1 MAEHPAEVTD
11 ITASAGALMLNL
23 GNITDARIE
32 SMKRSMRTAMENKI
46 PVLLDLVGVACSDL
60 RLDLARELLSIGH
73 PAVLKGNMSELLAV
87 SGLPSHAIGIDAGAQ
102 DALTAENMETV
113 SEVLRAF
120 SRSNQAIVLA
130 TGKQDFVTDGERVVL
145 VQNGSAAL
153 SGITGTGCMVGALTA
168 AFLPGCEDNIAK
180 EMTDSIEAGVRSGVE
195 MELNGKS
202 GNYLAAAVLGTAL
215 MGIAGEEA
223 EKISRGSGSF
233 QVNLL
238 DEIYGLSD
246 RQLLNLLKIE
256 CTEKEGIRMDRK
268 DLDVTL
274 YLVTDSSYHTEE
286 SLLRTVEEACKG
298 GVTLVQLR
306 EKNKGGREYLNKAF
320 KVKEITDRY
329 NVPLIIDDR
338 VDVALACD
346 AAGVHV
352 GASDIPVAVARKLM
366 GPDKIVGAT
375 AKTVE
380 AAVKAYED
388 GADYLGVG
396 AIYPTTTKVVTIL
409 TKVSTLKDI
418 CEAVPIP
425 AVAIG
430 GLNAGNMDVLEGA
443 GMSGMAV
450 VSAIMK
456 AEDPQGN
463 ARELKEKIVA
473 LMGK

>member
-1 MAEHPAEVTD
+1 MRQRILQLRKRIKEEKPLIHCITNPISIHDCANVVLAVGARPIMAEHPAEVTD

-73 PAVLKGNMSELLAV
+73 AAVLKGNMSELLAV

-180 EMTDSIEAGVRSGVE
+180 EMTDSIEADVWFGGE
-195 MELNGKS
+195 MGFNEKS

-223 EKISRGSGSF
+223 EKISRGPGSF

-256 CTEKEGIRMDRK
+256 M
-268 DLDVTL
+268 
-274 YLVTDSSYHTEE
+274 Y
-286 SLLRTVEEACKG
+286 
-298 GVTLVQLR
+298 
-306 EKNKGGREYLNKAF
+306 
-320 KVKEITDRY
+320 
-329 NVPLIIDDR
+329 
-338 VDVALACD
+338 
-346 AAGVHV
+346 
-352 GASDIPVAVARKLM
+352 
-366 GPDKIVGAT
+366 
-375 AKTVE
+375 
-380 AAVKAYED
+380 
-388 GADYLGVG
+388 
-396 AIYPTTTKVVTIL
+396 
-409 TKVSTLKDI
+409 
-418 CEAVPIP
+418 
-425 AVAIG
+425 
-430 GLNAGNMDVLEGA
+430 
-443 GMSGMAV
+443 
-450 VSAIMK
+450 
-456 AEDPQGN
+456 
-463 ARELKEKIVA
+463 
-473 LMGK
+473 

>member
-1 MAEHPAEVTD
+1 MRQRILQLRKLIKEEKPLIHCITNPISIHDCANVILAVGARPIMAEHPAEVAD

-32 SMKRSMRTAMENKI
+32 SMKRSMRTAMEKKI

-168 AFLPGCEDNIAK
+168 AFLPGREDNIAK
-180 EMTDSIEAGVRSGVE
+180 EMTDSIEAGVWSGGE
-195 MELNGKS
+195 IGLNERS

-223 EKISRGSGSF
+223 KKISRGPGSF

-246 RQLLNLLKIE
+246 RQLLDLLEIE
-256 CTEKEGIRMDRK
+256 M
-268 DLDVTL
+268 
-274 YLVTDSSYHTEE
+274 Y
-286 SLLRTVEEACKG
+286 
-298 GVTLVQLR
+298 
-306 EKNKGGREYLNKAF
+306 
-320 KVKEITDRY
+320 
-329 NVPLIIDDR
+329 
-338 VDVALACD
+338 
-346 AAGVHV
+346 
-352 GASDIPVAVARKLM
+352 
-366 GPDKIVGAT
+366 
-375 AKTVE
+375 
-380 AAVKAYED
+380 
-388 GADYLGVG
+388 
-396 AIYPTTTKVVTIL
+396 
-409 TKVSTLKDI
+409 
-418 CEAVPIP
+418 
-425 AVAIG
+425 
-430 GLNAGNMDVLEGA
+430 
-443 GMSGMAV
+443 
-450 VSAIMK
+450 
-456 AEDPQGN
+456 
-463 ARELKEKIVA
+463 
-473 LMGK
+473 

>member
-1 MAEHPAEVTD
+1 MRQRILQLRKRIKEEKPLIHCITNPISIHDCANVVLAVGARPIMAEHPAEVTD

-180 EMTDSIEAGVRSGVE
+180 EMTDSIEADVWSGGE
-195 MELNGKS
+195 MGFNERS

-223 EKISRGSGSF
+223 EKISRGPGSF

-246 RQLLNLLKIE
+246 RQLLNLLK
-256 CTEKEGIRMDRK
+256 TEM
-268 DLDVTL
+268 
-274 YLVTDSSYHTEE
+274 Y
-286 SLLRTVEEACKG
+286 
-298 GVTLVQLR
+298 
-306 EKNKGGREYLNKAF
+306 
-320 KVKEITDRY
+320 
-329 NVPLIIDDR
+329 
-338 VDVALACD
+338 
-346 AAGVHV
+346 
-352 GASDIPVAVARKLM
+352 
-366 GPDKIVGAT
+366 
-375 AKTVE
+375 
-380 AAVKAYED
+380 
-388 GADYLGVG
+388 
-396 AIYPTTTKVVTIL
+396 
-409 TKVSTLKDI
+409 
-418 CEAVPIP
+418 
-425 AVAIG
+425 
-430 GLNAGNMDVLEGA
+430 
-443 GMSGMAV
+443 
-450 VSAIMK
+450 
-456 AEDPQGN
+456 
-463 ARELKEKIVA
+463 
-473 LMGK
+473 

>member
-1 MAEHPAEVTD
+1 MRQRILQLRKRIKEEKPLIHCITNPISIHDCANVVLAVGARPIMAEHPAEVTG

-60 RLDLARELLSIGH
+60 RLDLAMELLRIGH

-120 SRSNQAIVLA
+120 SRGNQAIVLA
-130 TGKQDFVTDGERVVL
+130 TGKQDFVTDGERIVL

-180 EMTDSIEAGVRSGVE
+180 EMTDSIEADVWSGGE
-195 MELNGKS
+195 MGFNERS

-223 EKISRGSGSF
+223 EKISRGPGSF

-256 CTEKEGIRMDRK
+256 M
-268 DLDVTL
+268 
-274 YLVTDSSYHTEE
+274 Y
-286 SLLRTVEEACKG
+286 
-298 GVTLVQLR
+298 
-306 EKNKGGREYLNKAF
+306 
-320 KVKEITDRY
+320 
-329 NVPLIIDDR
+329 
-338 VDVALACD
+338 
-346 AAGVHV
+346 
-352 GASDIPVAVARKLM
+352 
-366 GPDKIVGAT
+366 
-375 AKTVE
+375 
-380 AAVKAYED
+380 
-388 GADYLGVG
+388 
-396 AIYPTTTKVVTIL
+396 
-409 TKVSTLKDI
+409 
-418 CEAVPIP
+418 
-425 AVAIG
+425 
-430 GLNAGNMDVLEGA
+430 
-443 GMSGMAV
+443 
-450 VSAIMK
+450 
-456 AEDPQGN
+456 
-463 ARELKEKIVA
+463 
-473 LMGK
+473 

>member
-1 MAEHPAEVTD
+1 MRQRILQLRKRIKEEKPLIHCITNPISIHDCANVILAVGARPIMAEHPAEVTG

-32 SMKRSMRTAMENKI
+32 SMKRSMRTAVENKI

-73 PAVLKGNMSELLAV
+73 AAVLKGNMSELLAV

-180 EMTDSIEAGVRSGVE
+180 EMTDSIEADVWSGGE
-195 MELNGKS
+195 MGFNERS

-223 EKISRGSGSF
+223 EKISRGPGSF

-246 RQLLNLLKIE
+246 RQLLDLLKIE
-256 CTEKEGIRMDRK
+256 M
-268 DLDVTL
+268 
-274 YLVTDSSYHTEE
+274 Y
-286 SLLRTVEEACKG
+286 
-298 GVTLVQLR
+298 
-306 EKNKGGREYLNKAF
+306 
-320 KVKEITDRY
+320 
-329 NVPLIIDDR
+329 
-338 VDVALACD
+338 
-346 AAGVHV
+346 
-352 GASDIPVAVARKLM
+352 
-366 GPDKIVGAT
+366 
-375 AKTVE
+375 
-380 AAVKAYED
+380 
-388 GADYLGVG
+388 
-396 AIYPTTTKVVTIL
+396 
-409 TKVSTLKDI
+409 
-418 CEAVPIP
+418 
-425 AVAIG
+425 
-430 GLNAGNMDVLEGA
+430 
-443 GMSGMAV
+443 
-450 VSAIMK
+450 
-456 AEDPQGN
+456 
-463 ARELKEKIVA
+463 
-473 LMGK
+473 

>member
-1 MAEHPAEVTD
+1 MRQRILQLRKRIKEEKPLIHCITNPISIHDCANVVLAVGARPIMAEHPAEVTD

-153 SGITGTGCMVGALTA
+153 SGITGTGCMVGA

-223 EKISRGSGSF
+223 EKISRGPGSF

-256 CTEKEGIRMDRK
+256 M
-268 DLDVTL
+268 
-274 YLVTDSSYHTEE
+274 Y
-286 SLLRTVEEACKG
+286 
-298 GVTLVQLR
+298 
-306 EKNKGGREYLNKAF
+306 
-320 KVKEITDRY
+320 
-329 NVPLIIDDR
+329 
-338 VDVALACD
+338 
-346 AAGVHV
+346 
-352 GASDIPVAVARKLM
+352 
-366 GPDKIVGAT
+366 
-375 AKTVE
+375 
-380 AAVKAYED
+380 
-388 GADYLGVG
+388 
-396 AIYPTTTKVVTIL
+396 
-409 TKVSTLKDI
+409 
-418 CEAVPIP
+418 
-425 AVAIG
+425 
-430 GLNAGNMDVLEGA
+430 
-443 GMSGMAV
+443 
-450 VSAIMK
+450 
-456 AEDPQGN
+456 
-463 ARELKEKIVA
+463 
-473 LMGK
+473 

>member
-1 MAEHPAEVTD
+1 MDMQLMKRMQEMRNYIRETQPLIHCITNPISIHDCANVILATGARPIMAEHPKEVEE
-11 ITASAGALMLNL
+11 ITAVSSALMLNL

-223 EKISRGSGSF
+223 EKISRGPGSF

-256 CTEKEGIRMDRK
+256 M
-268 DLDVTL
+268 
-274 YLVTDSSYHTEE
+274 Y
-286 SLLRTVEEACKG
+286 
-298 GVTLVQLR
+298 
-306 EKNKGGREYLNKAF
+306 
-320 KVKEITDRY
+320 
-329 NVPLIIDDR
+329 
-338 VDVALACD
+338 
-346 AAGVHV
+346 
-352 GASDIPVAVARKLM
+352 
-366 GPDKIVGAT
+366 
-375 AKTVE
+375 
-380 AAVKAYED
+380 
-388 GADYLGVG
+388 
-396 AIYPTTTKVVTIL
+396 
-409 TKVSTLKDI
+409 
-418 CEAVPIP
+418 
-425 AVAIG
+425 
-430 GLNAGNMDVLEGA
+430 
-443 GMSGMAV
+443 
-450 VSAIMK
+450 
-456 AEDPQGN
+456 
-463 ARELKEKIVA
+463 
-473 LMGK
+473 

>member
-1 MAEHPAEVTD
+1 MRQRILQLRKRIKEEKPLIHCITNPISIHDCANVVLAVGARPIMAEHPAEVAD

-46 PVLLDLVGVACSDL
+46 PVLLDLVGVACSSL

-113 SEVLRAF
+113 SEVLKAF

-168 AFLPGCEDNIAK
+168 AFLPGGEDNIAK
-180 EMTDSIEAGVRSGVE
+180 EMTDSIETGVWSGVE
-195 MELNGKS
+195 MGPNGRS

-223 EKISRGSGSF
+223 EKISRGPGSF

-246 RQLLNLLKIE
+246 RQLLDLLKIE
-256 CTEKEGIRMDRK
+256 M
-268 DLDVTL
+268 
-274 YLVTDSSYHTEE
+274 Y
-286 SLLRTVEEACKG
+286 
-298 GVTLVQLR
+298 
-306 EKNKGGREYLNKAF
+306 
-320 KVKEITDRY
+320 
-329 NVPLIIDDR
+329 
-338 VDVALACD
+338 
-346 AAGVHV
+346 
-352 GASDIPVAVARKLM
+352 
-366 GPDKIVGAT
+366 
-375 AKTVE
+375 
-380 AAVKAYED
+380 
-388 GADYLGVG
+388 
-396 AIYPTTTKVVTIL
+396 
-409 TKVSTLKDI
+409 
-418 CEAVPIP
+418 
-425 AVAIG
+425 
-430 GLNAGNMDVLEGA
+430 
-443 GMSGMAV
+443 
-450 VSAIMK
+450 
-456 AEDPQGN
+456 
-463 ARELKEKIVA
+463 
-473 LMGK
+473 

>member
-1 MAEHPAEVTD
+1 MRQRILQLRKRIKEEKPLIHCITNPISIHDCANVVLAVGARPIMAEHPAEVTD
-11 ITASAGALMLNL
+11 ITALAGALMLNL

-32 SMKRSMRTAMENKI
+32 SMKRSMRTAMKNKI

-223 EKISRGSGSF
+223 EKISRGPGSF

-256 CTEKEGIRMDRK
+256 M
-268 DLDVTL
+268 
-274 YLVTDSSYHTEE
+274 Y
-286 SLLRTVEEACKG
+286 
-298 GVTLVQLR
+298 
-306 EKNKGGREYLNKAF
+306 
-320 KVKEITDRY
+320 
-329 NVPLIIDDR
+329 
-338 VDVALACD
+338 
-346 AAGVHV
+346 
-352 GASDIPVAVARKLM
+352 
-366 GPDKIVGAT
+366 
-375 AKTVE
+375 
-380 AAVKAYED
+380 
-388 GADYLGVG
+388 
-396 AIYPTTTKVVTIL
+396 
-409 TKVSTLKDI
+409 
-418 CEAVPIP
+418 
-425 AVAIG
+425 
-430 GLNAGNMDVLEGA
+430 
-443 GMSGMAV
+443 
-450 VSAIMK
+450 
-456 AEDPQGN
+456 
-463 ARELKEKIVA
+463 
-473 LMGK
+473 